1 MKPTLLIGIAGVALT
16 VIVGYNGIYVPQRGQ
31 VSQIQAQ
38 LAEEQATQRMR
49 VEVASLLESIEQH
62 RKQLPQEPDPSWF
75 VREVVALTK
84 HADVQV
90 ATITQDSP
98 QAVGPF
104 TRLGVTLQCAASYH
118 QLGTFLDDVER
129 SDHFL
134 QVERVNVTRV
144 EDGKPAAIQLVLST
158 MYLPHVLKPSK

>member
-1 MKPTLLIGIAGVALT
+1 MKPTLLIGIAGVALAA
-16 VIVGYNGIYVPQRGQ
+16 IVGYNAVYVPQRGQ

-38 LAEEQATQRMR
+38 LTEEQATQHMR
-49 VEVASLLESIEQH
+49 AEVASLLESVEQR
-62 RKQLPQEPDPSWF
+62 RKRLPQEPDPSWL
-75 VREVVALTK
+75 VREMVALTK
-84 HADVQV
+84 HAGVQV
-90 ATITQDSP
+90 TTITQDPP
-98 QAVGPF
+98 QALGPF

-118 QLGTFLDDVER
+118 QLGMFLDDVER

-158 MYLPHVLKPSK
+158 VYLPHVLTPSK